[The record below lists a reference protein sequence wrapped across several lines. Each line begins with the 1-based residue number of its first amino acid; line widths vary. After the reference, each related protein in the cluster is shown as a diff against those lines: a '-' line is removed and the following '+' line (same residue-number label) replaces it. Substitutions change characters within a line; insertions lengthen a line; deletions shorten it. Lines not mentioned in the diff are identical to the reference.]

1 MIRFNHFGV
10 ESLTDLRSQI
20 PIQVG
25 AELGTE
31 SAVRVD
37 RQIKL
42 GMTSAIAWRNLV
54 TERTRFIVTLVG
66 IAFAVVLM
74 TAQSGLLVGSARTA
88 SGLIEHSG
96 ADFWIAARGTA
107 NVDQAVFIPSR
118 WRYKALEVP
127 GVASADKAIVHFTD
141 WRRPD
146 GRSEIVIIVGVDPES
161 SSGGPWSI
169 VDGARGDLRRPD
181 GVIIDRLYARKLGVN
196 APGQIV
202 EMRGKR
208 AQVVGFT
215 DGIRAFTQS
224 PYVFTTYDNALR
236 YGRVDDGQINY
247 LLVRAGAGADKA
259 GIARELRRALPDADI
274 LSTADFS
281 AMTARYWLLT
291 TGAGA
296 ALIAGALLGVI
307 VGVIVV
313 AQTLY
318 AATVERLPEYAT
330 LSAIGA
336 PSGYLNRIVLKQAL
350 ISGTLGYVIG
360 AAVAAGLVAA
370 AAKSSFALVMP
381 WWLAVGVFAVTLAM
395 CGAASLVAIHKIK
408 TIDPTTVFR

>member
-1 MIRFNHFGV
+1 
-10 ESLTDLRSQI
+10 
-20 PIQVG
+20 
-25 AELGTE
+25 
-31 SAVRVD
+31 
-37 RQIKL
+37 
-42 GMTSAIAWRNLV
+42 MTSVIAWRNLV

-74 TAQSGLLVGSARTA
+74 TAQSGLLVGSAKTA

-96 ADFWIAARGTA
+96 ADFWIAARGTG
-107 NVDQAVFIPSR
+107 NVDQSVFIPSR

-161 SSGGPWSI
+161 SSGGPWGI
-169 VDGARGDLRRPD
+169 VDGSRSDLRRPD
-181 GVIIDRLYARKLGVN
+181 GIIIDRLYARKLGVS
-196 APGQIV
+196 AVGQIV
-202 EMRGKR
+202 EMRGRR

-236 YGRVDDGQINY
+236 YGRVEEGRANY
-247 LLVRAGAGADKA
+247 LMVRTTAGADKA
-259 GIARELRRALPDADI
+259 RIARELRRTLPDADI
-274 LSTADFS
+274 LSAADFS

-336 PSGYLNRIVLKQAL
+336 PSSYLNRIVLTQAL
-350 ISGTLGYVIG
+350 ISGALGYAIG
-360 AAVAAGLVAA
+360 VAAAGGLVAA
-370 AAKSSFALVMP
+370 AANSSFALIMP
-381 WWLAVGVFAVTLAM
+381 WWLAVGVFGVTLAM
-395 CGAASLVAIHKIK
+395 CGAASVIAIHKIK
-408 TIDPTTVFR
+408 TIDPTAVFR